1 METGPKL
8 IRKNSKVLRKI
19 SFGNES
25 RISSKDLWT
34 AVAECP
40 QINQIDLV
48 HVDIQSNDLEA
59 FWEACSKVET
69 LTLLESEAH
78 LEFDGSQATKSLPR
92 FPKLKD
98 LYLGMED
105 ECLGQSQVAVIK
117 NAPNLKSLDW
127 QICQADIFPREGY
140 LQVMSE
146 RMCPQ
151 LESLT
156 MTTVRPMTDDE
167 IALSIDAMTNTRVL
181 DFGRG
186 RFSDNAYRSLLS
198 RHTATLRVFIAHGCP
213 SLEVLEADGICGSDL
228 VQIEESELSS
238 ANPVR
243 EERFFQL
250 WDLHQ
255 EQAFRQLSRL
265 TRLDELNIKNQSD
278 FRSESLDLRLESRGG
293 SLQRLASLKRL
304 KSFNFTNTIQEL
316 SRWEIGWMFKHWP
329 RLSTLEG
336 TFSMDAKKDDKLRD
350 YTNERL
356 RDRQD

>member
-1 METGPKL
+1 METGPK
-8 IRKNSKVLRKI
+8 
-19 SFGNES
+19 
-25 RISSKDLWT
+25 
-34 AVAECP
+34 
-40 QINQIDLV
+40 
-48 HVDIQSNDLEA
+48 SNDLEA

-198 RHTATLRVFIAHGCP
+198 RHTATLRVFIAHGY
-213 SLEVLEADGICGSDL
+213 D
-228 VQIEESELSS
+228 
-238 ANPVR
+238 PVR